1 VKISLALLCTLALA
15 ACGEEVLTDADK
27 AHWAAGA
34 PRREAIPVLV
44 YDHVSPQRFEREM
57 ALLAHAGYD
66 TITLDALLR
75 HLQGQSVALPP
86 RPFVLTFDGGSRAE
100 FKAADPTLLERG
112 FNAVTF
118 VDTGR
123 VSEHDPA
130 YLSFHELD
138 AIERGGRWDVQ
149 LQSWTGNHLMR
160 WGSRPQDV
168 GPFYAYRGEPEHI
181 SSWRER
187 TFGDIAAGERLLAH
201 YVRGYRPLG
210 FSPPYG
216 NYGQAGTNDP
226 EIPRLL
232 LARLHLSFPLVFTQD
247 RRALA
252 VRGAGTE
259 APVGRLAVKDERAL
273 FALLQP

>member
-1 VKISLALLCTLALA
+1 VKTSAALLCTLALA
-15 ACGEEVLTDADK
+15 ACGEAGLTDADN
-27 AHWAAGA
+27 APGA

-66 TITLDALLR
+66 TITLDALRR
-75 HLQGQSVALPP
+75 HLRGESVALPP
-86 RPFVLTFDGGSRAE
+86 RPFVLTFDGGSRDE
-100 FKAADPTLLERG
+100 FKASDPVLKERG

-130 YLSFHELD
+130 YLSFRELD
-138 AIERGGRWDVQ
+138 AMQRGGRWDVQ

-160 WGSRPQDV
+160 WGRRPQDV
-168 GPFYAYRGEPEHI
+168 GPFYAYHGEPEHI

-187 TFGDIAAGERLLAH
+187 TFGDITAGYRLLAR
-201 YVRGYRPLG
+201 YVRGYRPLA

-226 EIPRLL
+226 QIPRLL
-232 LARLHLSFPLVFTQD
+232 LARLHQDFPLVFVQD
-247 RRALA
+247 RPALA

-259 APVGRLAVKDERAL
+259 GPVGRLKVTDERV
-273 FALLQP
+273 LLRLLN